1 MIVQIINTIYT
12 GLENLRINFNK
23 SQNTENKKKILNKL
37 GLLMQTSV
45 SERPKVNELKKL
57 MTRVEDYFVIY
68 GEAEEFANQL
78 LERRK
83 KQNPAELKL
92 HSNKL
97 ILSR

>member
-1 MIVQIINTIYT
+1 
-12 GLENLRINFNK
+12 
-23 SQNTENKKKILNKL
+23 
-37 GLLMQTSV
+37 
-45 SERPKVNELKKL
+45 
-57 MTRVEDYFVIY
+57 MTRLEDYIVIY

-97 ILSR
+97 ILQDKKCRLCLRRFIYTCRREIAANTIKITNVHPGIVKFKKRQVPLPQLLVP

>member
-1 MIVQIINTIYT
+1 
-12 GLENLRINFNK
+12 
-23 SQNTENKKKILNKL
+23 
-37 GLLMQTSV
+37 
-45 SERPKVNELKKL
+45 
-57 MTRVEDYFVIY
+57 MTRLEDYIVIY